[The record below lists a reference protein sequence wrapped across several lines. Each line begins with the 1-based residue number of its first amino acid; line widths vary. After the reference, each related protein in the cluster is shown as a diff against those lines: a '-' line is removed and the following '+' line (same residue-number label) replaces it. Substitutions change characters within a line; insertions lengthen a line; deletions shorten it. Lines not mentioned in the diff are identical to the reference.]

1 MKIDNINP
9 NLIKYRMSFQQLHVP
24 FLAITQ
30 LYVAFY
36 RAYTAPTVNNRSG
49 MPRSFVLM
57 LQQFIVMSIFFTMA
71 IISKKSFR
79 VNIKSI
85 PFILTTGFIHVAVAG
100 QLFARSQI
108 VNGPFITA

>member
-30 LYVAFY
+30 LYVALY
-36 RAYTAPTVNNRSG
+36 RAYMAPWVNNRSG
-49 MPRSFVLM
+49 MPRTFVLM
-57 LQQFIVMSIFFTMA
+57 LQQFIVMSLFFVMA
-71 IISKKSFR
+71 IISKKSFH
-79 VNIKSI
+79 VTLKSI
-85 PFILTTGFIHVAVAG
+85 PFILITGFTHVAIQG

-108 VNGPFITA
+108 ENGPFITA